1 MGMLRIKKENRLEIE
16 AILIN
21 EFFKEHKERF
31 IKEQKNAF
39 NEFNLGPAFYLENQL
54 EEVELDIL

>member
-16 AILIN
+16 AILRN
-21 EFFKEHKERF
+21 KFFEQHKERF

-39 NEFNLGPAFYLENQL
+39 NEFNLGPAFYLEKQ
-54 EEVELDIL
+54 